1 MSRHTRETTV
11 VSHPD
16 RFSTPLVSERL
27 SRSQDSCA
35 GKERLM
41 NQGIRTYIVPV
52 KDVARAKTLYS
63 KLLDAVGFRVGD
75 QEIGLVPNGH
85 TRGMTG
91 PVGYCHVTDIRKT
104 LALLLAAGAQIQ
116 QEGTDV
122 GGGKLIATVKDADDN
137 VIGLRQ

>member
-41 NQGIRTYIVPV
+41 NQGIRTY
-52 KDVARAKTLYS
+52 TLYS
-63 KLLDAVGFRVGD
+63 KLLDAEPHVDGGYYVGFRVGD

-116 QEGTDV
+116 QEVTDV
-122 GGGKLIATVKDADDN
+122 GGAS
-137 VIGLRQ
+137 

>member
-63 KLLDAVGFRVGD
+63 KLLDAEPHVDGGYYVGFRVGD

-116 QEGTDV
+116 QEVTDV
-122 GGGKLIATVKDADDN
+122 GGAS
-137 VIGLRQ
+137 